1 MLPVEL
7 FLIFN
12 FGVKMKFLKSSMIL
26 IISILITS
34 CALPGYGVLVSATQ
48 SPGNYVVNIPQNNEV
63 KFRKE
68 GSGSVVT
75 ILWLFSFG
83 DASIASAMQDGSIV
97 KLHHVDNQVVS
108 ILGLVHVY
116 TIRVYGE

>member
-1 MLPVEL
+1 MKLKFYTLLLVL
-7 FLIFN
+7 VIF
-12 FGVKMKFLKSSMIL
+12 
-26 IISILITS
+26 ISS
-34 CALPGYGVLVSATQ
+34 CASPGYGTLITASK
-48 SPGNYVVNIPQNNEV
+48 SPGNYIVNIPQNNEV

-83 DASIASAMQDGSIV
+83 DASISSAMEDGNIV
-97 KLHHVDNQVVS
+97 KLHHVDNQVIS